1 MAEIDTSSV
10 EAEPRHPI
18 FIQDFIG
25 IDRPF
30 ETLRTRFTG
39 DSEWLGPMANA
50 AAQDG
55 ETLRMRIGPTWAAG
69 LITREVRVTLG
80 PSRERNDALYRSIT
94 WKASGMPS
102 LFPLLDGDI
111 ELAPVGRWSCR
122 VSVDIIYTPPLGG
135 FGARMDRALMH
146 RVPASTVRSF
156 ISRVATQLRP
166 EDDEANTDGAR
177 SSEQ

>member
-1 MAEIDTSSV
+1 MGEVDTSDV
-10 EAEPRHPI
+10 EQEKRHPI
-18 FIQDFIG
+18 FIQDFVD
-25 IDRPF
+25 IDAPF
-30 ETLRTRFTG
+30 KTMRERFTG

-55 ETLRMRIGPTWAAG
+55 ETMRMRIGPTWAAG

-111 ELAPVGRWSCR
+111 ELAPVGRLSSR

-146 RVPASTVRSF
+146 RVAASTVRSF

-166 EDDEANTDGAR
+166 DDDRAATSGAHDTG
-177 SSEQ
+177 S

>member
-1 MAEIDTSSV
+1 MGDIDASGV
-10 EAEPRHPI
+10 QEEKRHPI
-18 FIQDFIG
+18 FIQDFVD
-25 IDRPF
+25 IDAPF
-30 ETLRTRFTG
+30 KTIRERFTG

-55 ETLRMRIGPTWAAG
+55 ETMRMRIGPTWAAG

-111 ELAPVGRWSCR
+111 ELAPVGRLSSR

-146 RVPASTVRSF
+146 RVAASTVRSF

-166 EDDEANTDGAR
+166 DDDGAAT
-177 SSEQ
+177 SGAPDTGQ